1 MLLSGKE
8 KAFSKFLDA
17 FLKSRLNFKHFEKEK
32 LTLIAFVFPNLRFP
46 KTWLDKYLKR
56 PVSGDLSTNNMAH
69 VPKPVEICI
78 TASLSYLVIPA
89 KSIQL
94 EKVSLIEMQS
104 LGTAC

>member
-8 KAFSKFLDA
+8 KTFSKFLDA